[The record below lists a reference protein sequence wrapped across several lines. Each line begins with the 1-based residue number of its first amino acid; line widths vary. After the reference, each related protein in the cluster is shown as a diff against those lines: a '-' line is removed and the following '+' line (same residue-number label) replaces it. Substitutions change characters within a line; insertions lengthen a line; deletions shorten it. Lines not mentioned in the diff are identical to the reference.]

1 MRRRRIL
8 SGRKT
13 LTRPPACRRDRS
25 TPRCR
30 RCVPI
35 VQQPHFHSLAG
46 PSSQCFQ
53 EPEAGRV
60 RPKDECFQ
68 VDVMLGGANRV
79 QHGGERGMALVI
91 EDEVVSGADGRRA
104 KAAGQ
109 SANLFPTGGL
119 HTRGRRPVLHLLRL
133 TRDRLLRCR
142 YPLLHESLSM
152 PPLARQ
158 RPANVLI
165 AEEQEEEGT
174 DQWQHEYQQAPG
186 DCGGRILFS
195 HQNPADHGQTQD
207 RAEDGDAG
215 GDEFPVRLNLIPEGH
230 RRRTIK

>member
-1 MRRRRIL
+1 MIAHVDLHAAAENIERQKDADPAARLPKGPQHPALQTMRPH
-8 SGRKT
+8 G
-13 LTRPPACRRDRS
+13 
-25 TPRCR
+25 
-30 RCVPI
+30 I

-165 AEEQEEEGT
+165 AEEQEEERFLN
-174 DQWQHEYQQAPG
+174 
-186 DCGGRILFS
+186 GG
-195 HQNPADHGQTQD
+195 N
-207 RAEDGDAG
+207 
-215 GDEFPVRLNLIPEGH
+215 
-230 RRRTIK
+230 